1 MNFQYRRGQRPILR
15 HNWTG
20 TIIDGGCGR
29 DGSLIKE
36 AWPTSQYLGKREKK
50 TFSWRRCGVERELD
64 LEVGLLLSCHEFQG
78 IGTPALLH
86 IFYVN
91 FAPTL
96 LAVIFKN

>member
-50 TFSWRRCGVERELD
+50 LFPGEDAVLKGNWIWR
-64 LEVGLLLSCHEFQG
+64 
-78 IGTPALLH
+78 
-86 IFYVN
+86 
-91 FAPTL
+91 
-96 LAVIFKN
+96 

>member
-1 MNFQYRRGQRPILR
+1 MNFQYRRGQRPILQ
-15 HNWTG
+15 HKWTG
-20 TIIDGGCGR
+20 TIIDGSCGR
-29 DGSLIKE
+29 DGSLSMAHLPVPRE
-36 AWPTSQYLGKREKK
+36 TREKK
-50 TFSWRRCGVERELD
+50 LFSWRRCGVERGLD
-64 LEVGLLLSCHEFQG
+64 MEVGLLLSCHEFQG